1 MTPTQISALIFLI
14 LSAALLYW
22 LGNRNGL
29 ADGRRGLGQAA
40 EIAGAEEGV
49 EALEDGIV

>member
-22 LGNRNGL
+22 LGYRNGL
-29 ADGRRGLGQAA
+29 ADGRKHQPEPSARSNAA
-40 EIAGAEEGV
+40 
-49 EALEDGIV
+49 